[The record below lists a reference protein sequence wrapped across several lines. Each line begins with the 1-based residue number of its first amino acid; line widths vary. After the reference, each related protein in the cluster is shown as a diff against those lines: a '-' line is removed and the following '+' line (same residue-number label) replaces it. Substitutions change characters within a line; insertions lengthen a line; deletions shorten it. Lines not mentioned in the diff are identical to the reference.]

1 MPITSKPYY
10 TMNNDFTN
18 TELLNRYLDKEL
30 DEPDMEQVEKRLRDE
45 TSLKIEL
52 ERLKLAR
59 EAVRLYGLKEKVHS
73 IRADMKKNEQKNV
86 KSQKGIV
93 RNLTRWSMRVAAILI
108 LLVAG
113 MGAYEYITLSSKKM
127 YDQLYAPYELR
138 STRAQE
144 NLSPLESAFS
154 KKDYANTITIFL
166 YTEQH
171 STADYFFTGISYM
184 EFNEPREAIPYFQA
198 ALKDSSGLYKDEL
211 EYYLALSYLYT
222 HRIKEAKPLFEK
234 IHSDPNHLFHD
245 KVNNWFLMKLSL
257 VRK

>member
-1 MPITSKPYY
+1 
-10 TMNNDFTN
+10 MNNDSTN

-30 DEPDMEQVEKRLRDE
+30 DEPDMEQVEKRLRE
-45 TSLKIEL
+45 EASLKIEL
-52 ERLKLAR
+52 ERLKLTR
-59 EAVRLYGLKEKVHS
+59 EAVRLYGLKEQIRS
-73 IRADMKKNEQKNV
+73 IRSDMKKNEQHPF
-86 KSQKGIV
+86 KSKTSIV

-108 LLVAG
+108 LLVLG
-113 MGAYEYITLSSKKM
+113 IGVYEYATLSSEKM

-138 STRAQE
+138 NTRAQE
-144 NLSPLESAFS
+144 NLTPLESAFR

-166 YTEQH
+166 STKQH

-184 EFNEPREAIPYFQA
+184 EFNEPREAIPYFQT

-211 EYYLALSYLYT
+211 EYYLALSYLFT
-222 HRIKEAKPLFEK
+222 HRFKEAKSLFEK

-245 KVNNWFLMKLSL
+245 KVDKWLLVKLSL

>member
-1 MPITSKPYY
+1 
-10 TMNNDFTN
+10 
-18 TELLNRYLDKEL
+18 
-30 DEPDMEQVEKRLRDE
+30 
-45 TSLKIEL
+45 
-52 ERLKLAR
+52 
-59 EAVRLYGLKEKVHS
+59 
-73 IRADMKKNEQKNV
+73 
-86 KSQKGIV
+86 
-93 RNLTRWSMRVAAILI
+93 MRVAAILI

-166 YTEQH
+166 STKQH

-184 EFNEPREAIPYFQA
+184 EFNEPREAIQYFQA